1 MQDSAQQ
8 INRALVSTS
17 DKTGIVEFA
26 RGLAAFGVEML
37 STGGTARQ
45 LADAGVPVR
54 PISDYTGWPEML
66 DGRVRTL
73 HPKVHGGLLA
83 LRDNPDHVRQ
93 MQEHDIQPIDMVVV
107 NLYPFEQTVANPDVT
122 LEDAIE
128 NIDIG
133 GPSMLRSAAKN
144 YCSVAVICNPARYES
159 VLAEMRSN
167 DGALTDET
175 RASLALEAYRHTAHY
190 DAAISDFLAS
200 RFEAEV

>member
-1 MQDSAQQ
+1 MQK
-8 INRALVSTS
+8 IRRAIVSTS

-26 RGLAAFGVEML
+26 KGLAAFGVEML

-45 LADAGVPVR
+45 LAGAGVPVR
-54 PISDYTGWPEML
+54 PVSDYTGWPEML

-73 HPKVHGGLLA
+73 HPKVHGGLLG
-83 LRDNPDHVRQ
+83 LRDNADHVRQ
-93 MQEHDIQPIDMVVV
+93 MQEFGIEPIDMVVV

-144 YCSVAVICNPARYES
+144 YRSVAVICNPARYEA
-159 VLAEMRSN
+159 VLSEMREN

-175 RASLALEAYRHTAHY
+175 RASLALEAFRHTAHY
-190 DAAISDFLAS
+190 DTAISEFLAG
-200 RFEAEV
+200 RFEAEA

>member
-1 MQDSAQQ
+1 VQK
-8 INRALVSTS
+8 IRRALVSTS

-26 RGLAAFGVEML
+26 KGLAAFGVEML
-37 STGGTARQ
+37 STGGTAQQ

-54 PISDYTGWPEML
+54 PVSDYTGWPEML

-73 HPKVHGGLLA
+73 HPKIHGGLLA
-83 LRDNPDHVRQ
+83 LRDNPDHAQQ
-93 MQEHDIQPIDMVVV
+93 MQQHGIEPIDMVVV

-144 YCSVAVICNPARYES
+144 YRSVAVICNPARYEA
-159 VLAEMRSN
+159 VLAEMREQ
-167 DGALTDET
+167 DGSLTDET
-175 RASLALEAYRHTAHY
+175 RASLALEAFRHTAHY
-190 DAAISDFLAS
+190 DAAISEFLAA
-200 RFEAEV
+200 RFGADA

>member
-1 MQDSAQQ
+1 VQK
-8 INRALVSTS
+8 IGRALVSTS

-26 RGLAAFGVEML
+26 GGLAEFGVEML
-37 STGGTARQ
+37 STGGTAKQ

-54 PISDYTGWPEML
+54 PVSDYTGWPEML

-83 LRDNPDHVRQ
+83 VRDNPDHVRQ
-93 MQEHDIQPIDMVVV
+93 MQQHGIEPIDMVVV

-144 YCSVAVICNPARYES
+144 HRSVAVICNPARYEA
-159 VLAEMRSN
+159 VLAEMREN
-167 DGALTDET
+167 DGGLTDKT
-175 RASLALEAYRHTAHY
+175 RASLALEAFRHTAHY
-190 DAAISDFLAS
+190 DAAISEFLAG
-200 RFEAEV
+200 RFEAET

>member
-1 MQDSAQQ
+1 MQK
-8 INRALVSTS
+8 IHRALVSTS

-26 RGLAAFGVEML
+26 KGLAQFDVEMI
-37 STGGTARQ
+37 STGGTARE
-45 LADAGVPVR
+45 LTNGGVPVR

-83 LRDNPDHVRQ
+83 LRDNLDHVRQ
-93 MQEHDIQPIDMVVV
+93 LQEHEIEPIDMVVV
-107 NLYPFEQTVANPDVT
+107 NLYPFEQTVADPDVT

-144 YCSVAVICNPARYES
+144 YRSVAVICNPARYES
-159 VLAEMRSN
+159 ILAEMREN
-167 DGALTDET
+167 DGALTDDT

-190 DAAISDFLAS
+190 DAAISEFLGS
-200 RFEAEV
+200 RFESEG